1 VPRSEPATATT
12 TATVPAP
19 ETDATSAEARQQP
32 VVGLQV
38 DPRAPSLGYMPGLDG
53 IRALA
58 LLAVMA
64 LHQTFRFAPGGF
76 LGVSTFFTLSGFLI
90 ALLAI
95 GEQNRTHHFR
105 LGRFWERRARR
116 LLPALMVALLVVVL
130 LQWALRTGSSPA
142 FRGDVLASLGY
153 VANWRFA
160 GTNSGVTLLG
170 PVGHMWSLA
179 IEEQFYLVFPLIFVA
194 VTALVGTGRRAGV
207 VFAGLAAA
215 CFASA
220 WALTTGDH
228 GRFAYYAT
236 FTRAGELLVGV
247 VLAYVLARREPGRLR
262 VPRGRWGRA
271 ATQVGGVVGLA
282 GLLWLWH
289 QTTLDT
295 PRLFHGITAL
305 ESGFTALLILAAVT
319 GGVVAGA
326 LSFTPLRLF
335 GRISYGGYLLH
346 WPIFLW
352 LNETRTGIDNQWLL
366 FTLRLAVTIVA
377 ATLSYFLVEAPIRF
391 RWNVGIPR
399 LVAGF
404 ALVGAAVAAVVLA
417 VPVHHV

>member
-1 VPRSEPATATT
+1 MPRSDPQG
-12 TATVPAP
+12 TVVLASQTRPLR
-19 ETDATSAEARQQP
+19 AEGPQQP
-32 VVGLQV
+32 EVVVQTAPTV
-38 DPRAPSLGYMPGLDG
+38 PSLGYMPGLDG

-95 GEQNRTHHFR
+95 GEQNRTGHFA

-116 LLPALMVALLVVVL
+116 LLPALMVTLLVVVL
-130 LQWALRTGSSPA
+130 LQWVLKIGSSPA
-142 FRGDVLASLGY
+142 LRGDVLASLGY

-160 GTNSGVTLLG
+160 GTGNGVTLLG

-179 IEEQFYLVFPLIFVA
+179 IEEQFYLVFPLVFVA
-194 VTALVGTGRRAGV
+194 VTALVGTGRRAGA
-207 VFAGLAAA
+207 VFAGLALASFAA
-215 CFASA
+215 A

-236 FTRAGELLVGV
+236 FTRAGELLAGV
-247 VLAYVLARREPGRLR
+247 VLAYVLAGGAERGRLA
-262 VPRGRWGRA
+262 VPRGPWGRA
-271 ATQVGGVVGLA
+271 ATQVGGVVGLV
-282 GLLWLWH
+282 GLFWLWH

-295 PRLFHGITAL
+295 PRLFHGIIAL
-305 ESGFTALLILAAVT
+305 EAGFSVLVILAAVT

-352 LNETRTGIDNQWLL
+352 LNEARTGIDNQWLL
-366 FTLRLAVTIVA
+366 FALRLAVTVVA
-377 ATLSYFLVEAPIRF
+377 ATLSYYLVEAPIRF
-391 RWNVGIPR
+391 RAKVGLPR

-404 ALVGAAVAAVVLA
+404 ALTGAAVAAIVLT

>member
-1 VPRSEPATATT
+1 VPSSDPT
-12 TATVPAP
+12 TAVLASQTHAVSP
-19 ETDATSAEARQQP
+19 EGSQTPEVT
-32 VVGLQV
+32 LQV
-38 DPRAPSLGYMPGLDG
+38 DPSGPSLGYMPGLDG

-116 LLPALMVALLVVVL
+116 LLPAVMVTLLVVVL
-130 LQWALRTGSSPA
+130 LQWALKTGSSPA
-142 FRGDVLASLGY
+142 FKGDVLASLGY
-153 VANWRFA
+153 AANWRFA
-160 GTNSGVTLLG
+160 GTSSGVSLLG

-179 IEEQFYLVFPLIFVA
+179 IEEQFYLVFPLVFVG
-194 VTALVGTGRRAGV
+194 VTALVGTGRRAGAL
-207 VFAGLAAA
+207 FAGLAVAS
-215 CFASA
+215 FASA

-247 VLAYVLARREPGRLR
+247 VLAYVLAGTEPGRLA

-305 ESGFTALLILAAVT
+305 EAGFSALLILAAVT

-326 LSFTPLRLF
+326 LSFTPLRLL

-352 LNETRTGIDNQWLL
+352 LNEARTGIDNQWLL
-366 FTLRLAVTIVA
+366 FALRLAVTGVA

-391 RWNVGIPR
+391 RWKVGIPR
-399 LVAGF
+399 LAAGL
-404 ALVGAAVAAVVLA
+404 ALSGAAVAAIVLA